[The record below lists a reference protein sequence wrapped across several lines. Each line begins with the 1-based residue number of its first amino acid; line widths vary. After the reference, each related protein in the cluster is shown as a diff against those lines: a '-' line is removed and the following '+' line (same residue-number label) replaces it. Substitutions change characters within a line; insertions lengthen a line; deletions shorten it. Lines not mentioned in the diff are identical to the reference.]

1 MKNLDT
7 QQTLFAF
14 NTQTSVL
21 LLDALTNNQ
30 PFALL
35 AMSCHKMNER
45 KKTKRTDKDGMI
57 ALTLSDINDKTSPL
71 YSLRET
77 VKNDGRVGF
86 GIMYD
91 NNDTETVM
99 MPDSLLITLNKSQ
112 VMSLWKTLQSI
123 LKSLFGLES
132 GSDVDAFKS
141 RWYASYASVLCKEAS
156 VDDIIINLP
165 VKFNIANK
173 VAKATFIDVLGYK
186 SNPQIA
192 LIINRPNIEDI
203 HEEPKGE
210 LEAVLLFSIRSRRGN
225 YKCFIDVGTTL
236 KELVIAVNS

>member
-1 MKNLDT
+1 MKNTDT
-7 QQTLFAF
+7 QETLFAF

-21 LLDALTNNQ
+21 LLDALTNKRA
-30 PFALL
+30 FALL

-57 ALTLSDINDKTSPL
+57 AFTPSDINDKTSPL

-77 VKNDGRVGF
+77 IMGGGQVGF

-112 VMSLWKTLQSI
+112 VMSLWHTLKSI

-141 RWYASYASVLCKEAS
+141 RWYEGVLCKEAS